1 MDNELVKSFSETILN
16 DDVKAVSGD
25 LLEASL
31 DSIFESE
38 VLQKVPIVGT
48 LVAICKTGLILKNR
62 NLIRQTLQFMYELNN
77 GLLEKEKKIEFSN
90 RLQSGDKTAKE
101 EIERIMLILD
111 STIDLEKSRIL
122 ARLVIAYINETL
134 TYAQF
139 HELTDILNRF
149 YLSDKQML
157 LHIRTSVI
165 KDSIG
170 QELYRVE
177 RLIGM
182 GLIDATPK
190 RVSFSGDIGR
200 HDKYITISSIGKVF
214 CDIGFLGETVQ
225 L

>member
-16 DDVKAVSGD
+16 DDLKAVSGE

-38 VLQKVPIVGT
+38 ILQKVPIVGT
-48 LVAICKTGLILKNR
+48 LVAIGKTGLILKNR
-62 NLIRQTLQFMYELNN
+62 NLIRQTLQFMHELNN
-77 GLLEKEKKIEFSN
+77 GTIENGKKADFSN
-90 RLQSGDKTAKE
+90 RVQSGDKKAQE

-139 HELTDILNRF
+139 HKLTDILNRF

-157 LHIRTSVI
+157 LRIRTSVI
-165 KDSIG
+165 EDSIG
-170 QELYRVE
+170 QEIYRVE
-177 RLIGM
+177 RLTGM

-190 RVSFSGDIGR
+190 RVSFIGDVGR

-214 CDIGFLGETVQ
+214 CDIGFSEETVQ